1 VFGEGGSLVK
11 TNLYRNKKPVLK
23 WSSFLVLTIALLAPV
38 FAVRF
43 TIEFYK
49 KSTVDILASK
59 YTVVVQKYDIS
70 VKSTSL
76 ASEIERVKS
85 LNNSMKIMA
94 ANLQRQINAY
104 ETHLK
109 RLFESDS
116 LLKTIFGVWVQNS
129 EDWMVLSHLDVND
142 SKVSMTFFELYN
154 PKLETSGQMLEEKLT
169 LIGYEIQKSIDYDV
183 EMSFQNKN
191 VTRITLEGER

>member
-1 VFGEGGSLVK
+1 MVK

-43 TIEFYK
+43 TMEFYK
-49 KSTVDILASK
+49 KSTMDILVSK
-59 YTVVVQKYDIS
+59 YTGVVQKYDIA
-70 VKSTSL
+70 VKRADL
-76 ASEIERVKS
+76 ASEVERVEG

-94 ANLQRQINAY
+94 VNLQKQINAY

-109 RLFESDS
+109 RLFDSDS
-116 LLKTIFGVWVQNS
+116 LLKTIFSVWVQNS
-129 EDWMVLSHLDVND
+129 EDWMVLSHLDMRD

-154 PKLETSGQMLEEKLT
+154 PELRSPGQTLEERLT
-169 LIGYEIQKSIDYDV
+169 LSGYRVQKSIDYDV

-191 VTRITLEGER
+191 VTRITLEGEK

>member
-1 VFGEGGSLVK
+1 MVK

-49 KSTVDILASK
+49 KSTMDVLASK
-59 YTVVVQKYDIS
+59 YTGVVQKYDIS
-70 VKSTSL
+70 VKSAGL
-76 ASEIERVKS
+76 ASEIERIES

-94 ANLQRQINAY
+94 VNLQKQINAY

-109 RLFESDS
+109 GLFDSDS
-116 LLKTIFGVWVQNS
+116 LLKTIFSVWVQNS
-129 EDWMVLSHLDVND
+129 ENWMVLSHLDMSD
-142 SKVSMTFFELYN
+142 SKVRMTFFELYN
-154 PKLETSGQMLEEKLT
+154 PELRSSEQMLEERLT
-169 LIGYEIQKSIDYDV
+169 LSGYRVQKSIDYDV

-191 VTRITLEGER
+191 VTRITLEGEK

>member
-1 VFGEGGSLVK
+1 MVK

>member
-1 VFGEGGSLVK
+1 MVK

-154 PKLETSGQMLEEKLT
+154 PELETSGQMLEEKLT